1 MATPII
7 MPRQGQS
14 VESCIIA
21 KWYKQKGDKVNI
33 GDILFTYETD
43 KATFDE
49 EAKIEGIMLDIFFA
63 EGDDVPCL
71 LNVCVVG
78 NEGESTSEFNPNG
91 GSTDA
96 APVSTSTESSVFES
110 TNAVS
115 NSSIESTSAPASQ
128 AAISPDGFV
137 KISPRAKNLADK
149 AGIDYRYAAASGPYG
164 RIIEQDVDELIKSG
178 NAATFAARDA
188 YMSASGKL
196 EGSGL
201 GGRVTTSDLSAPV
214 STQSSPVVSSSASIS
229 NNNIPEFEEVKLPN
243 IRKVIAKAMQNSI
256 STTCQLTLNSSF
268 DATEIMAYRKKI
280 KDSSEK
286 LGLGN
291 ITLNDIILYAVSR
304 VVLKHRELNAHFYE
318 DKMVYFNNVNLGVA
332 VDTERGLMVPTV
344 FSANK
349 KSLSEISRDVK
360 AVADA
365 CQKGTITPDQLKGGT
380 FTITNLGTLDI
391 ESFTPVLNAPQTGIL
406 GVCNITQRPRE
417 VKGQIEFYP
426 AMGLSLTFDHKALDG
441 APAARF
447 LKDLKNALEN
457 FSSLLAL

>member
-21 KWYKQKGDKVNI
+21 KWYKQKGDKVNV
-33 GDILFTYETD
+33 GDVLFTYETD

-49 EAKIEGIMLDIFFA
+49 ESKVDGTMLDVFFA

-78 NEGESTSEFNPNG
+78 NEGESTAEFNPNG
-91 GSTDA
+91 SSAETSESSA
-96 APVSTSTESSVFES
+96 APVETAPTS
-110 TNAVS
+110 S
-115 NSSIESTSAPASQ
+115 NVQ
-128 AAISPDGFV
+128 AASVQALDVTPTQSASEDGLV

-149 AGIDYRYAAASGPYG
+149 AGVDYRYAAASGPYG
-164 RIIEQDVDELIKSG
+164 RIIEQDVENLISSG
-178 NAATFAARDA
+178 SAATFAARDA
-188 YMSASGKL
+188 YMSTTGKL

-201 GGRVTTSDLSAPV
+201 GGRVTTSDLSAPA
-214 STQSSPVVSSSASIS
+214 PSASTS
-229 NNNIPEFEEVKLPN
+229 GVSQVFVSDASMPEFEEVKLPN

-256 STTCQLTLNSSF
+256 SSTCQLTLNSSF
-268 DATEIMAYRKKI
+268 DATEIMSYRKKL
-280 KDSSEK
+280 KESAEK
-286 LGLGN
+286 LGLEN

-304 VVLKHRELNAHFYE
+304 VILKHRELNAHFYE

-344 FSANK
+344 FNANK

-365 CQKGTITPDQLKGGT
+365 CQKGTISPDQLKGGT

-417 VKGQIEFYP
+417 VKGEIKFYP

-441 APAARF
+441 APAAKF

-457 FSSLLAL
+457 FSSLLSL